1 MYKIRRTYKIKI
13 VIIIQVYNEWRI
25 IIELHTCTR
34 NLHKDQISN
43 LFEVVNS
50 LIRKCNPKI
59 EQRDQ
64 GALANYVN
72 PIK

>member
-1 MYKIRRTYKIKI
+1 MENNYRTA
-13 VIIIQVYNEWRI
+13 
-25 IIELHTCTR
+25 R
-34 NLHKDQISN
+34 NLHEDQISN

-64 GALANYVN
+64 GVLANYVN